1 MTRDGSGA
9 GATVMPFM
17 RRPVLAVL
25 GGSFDPPHIG
35 HVLIPTYLLTRG
47 LAARVVVAPCWSHPF
62 AKRMSPFLERLAWT
76 RLAMDVHGSQVE
88 VSDIELRLAEGR
100 SADTPSYSYELL
112 VAIAAAHPAY
122 RVRLVVGSDI
132 VAEGEIER
140 WQNYGKLAA
149 EFTPIVVPRMGYAE
163 ASSCA
168 LPEVSST
175 TVRGWMASPDNPAA
189 REGLETAVPAAVL
202 ARIREGVRGH
212 VWLIGRGHVA
222 SHAEAWLADR
232 GWTSTMIS
240 ARGLVDGTAELP
252 GMASRPSAVASGP
265 VSRVPNAIWILCKDR
280 YIVAVAQAVA
290 GCGLRP
296 VPVLHAAGSQPAH
309 EGLAPL
315 ARAGFPVGTLHP
327 ICSLRKELPRGLLDV
342 CSFGIEG
349 DKPARELALR
359 LIGEQPWLDLQGQDA
374 AQRARYHA
382 ACALAANYVAVL
394 YDGARSTLREQG
406 HPVEGVDA
414 ALAVLMRSA
423 LENLLALGIPRGV
436 TGPIARGDQSAADR
450 HAEALGGA
458 AGELYAQLGARLTAM
473 LAASADRG

>member
-1 MTRDGSGA
+1 
-9 GATVMPFM
+9 MPFM

-202 ARIREGVRGH
+202 ARIHEGVRGH
-212 VWLIGRGHVA
+212 VWLIGHGHVA

-382 ACALAANYVAVL
+382 ACALAANCVAVL

>member
-9 GATVMPFM
+9 GAKVTPFM

-132 VAEGEIER
+132 VADGEIER
-140 WQNYGKLAA
+140 WQNYDKLAA

-202 ARIREGVRGH
+202 ARIHEGVRGH
-212 VWLIGRGHVA
+212 VWLIGHGHVA

-265 VSRVPNAIWILCKDR
+265 VSRVPNAIWILCKDT

>member
-1 MTRDGSGA
+1 
-9 GATVMPFM
+9 M

-47 LAARVVVAPCWSHPF
+47 LAARVLVAPCWSHPF
-62 AKRMSPFLERLAWT
+62 AKRMSPFMERLSWT
-76 RLAMDVHGSQVE
+76 RLAMAVHGPQVE
-88 VSDIELRLAEGR
+88 VSDIELRLAEAR

-112 VAIAAAHPAY
+112 TAIQAAYPAY
-122 RVRLVVGSDI
+122 CVRLVVGSDI
-132 VAEGEIER
+132 VADGEIER
-140 WQNYGKLAA
+140 WRNYEQLAA
-149 EFTPIVVPRMGYAE
+149 EFKPIVVPRMGYAE

-175 TVRGWMASPDNPAA
+175 TVRGWMAAPDNPAA
-189 REGLETAVPAAVL
+189 REGLEAAVPAVVL

-222 SHAEAWLADR
+222 SHAETWLASK
-232 GWTSTMIS
+232 GWTSTVIS
-240 ARGLVDGTAELP
+240 ARGLIDGTAELP
-252 GMASRPSAVASGP
+252 GMASRPNAVASGP
-265 VSRVPNAIWILCKDR
+265 VSRVPKAIWILCKDPHLG
-280 YIVAVAQAVA
+280 AVAQAIA

-315 ARAGFPVGTLHP
+315 VAAGFPVGTLHP
-327 ICSLRKELPRGLLDV
+327 ICSLRRELPRGLLDA

-349 DKPARELALR
+349 DKAARELALR

-374 AQRARYHA
+374 GQRARYHA

-394 YDGARSTLREQG
+394 YDAARGTLRDQG
-406 HPVEGVDA
+406 HPVEGVDT

-436 TGPIARGDQSAADR
+436 TGPIARGDQAAASR

-458 AGELYAQLGARLTAM
+458 AGELYAQLGERLTAI
-473 LAASADRG
+473 LRETPQG

>member
-1 MTRDGSGA
+1 
-9 GATVMPFM
+9 MPFM

-76 RLAMDVHGSQVE
+76 RLAMGVHGSQLE

-132 VAEGEIER
+132 VADGEIER
-140 WQNYGKLAA
+140 WQNYDKLAA